1 MGEGGEF
8 PDKRLCSRRSSW
20 VMFKNQG
27 LAVILVFVVG
37 IAVGWF
43 SRGAMG
49 PGPVE
54 EKAAA
59 AVEAPANTP
68 VPAAAVAVK
77 EEKPA
82 VPGKRAIR
90 DATPKKARTEP
101 DPEQMKKIQGQVA
114 KAMAGRQRAKFEQ
127 HITKLSESLS
137 LTEAQKQ
144 GLTKWLDE
152 RIGKLESM
160 DLTDPSSMTDLGGV
174 VASLTN
180 KALEEELA
188 KSLTEEQ
195 KASLAGFKERE
206 IQSKVDAL
214 ALKNLSQMQGVLA
227 FEEGQRD
234 EVYKI
239 LAAAAEE
246 KITRQAENPDPSS
259 LFTDGMGIELD
270 PYDLGIQDAMTEAFK
285 GTGQPGE
292 VADRKAMAENL
303 RKVID
308 DRISAKVDQLRPV
321 LNEKQLE
328 QYRTELKNKGS
339 GFLGNALIG
348 LEGSD
353 GEGASSSTIV
363 IPVE

>member
-1 MGEGGEF
+1 
-8 PDKRLCSRRSSW
+8 
-20 VMFKNQG
+20 MFKNQG
-27 LAVILVFVVG
+27 LAGILVFVVG

-43 SRGAMG
+43 SRGSM
-49 PGPVE
+49 GPVE
-54 EKAAA
+54 EKTAAK
-59 AVEAPANTP
+59 VEAPAKSP
-68 VPAAAVAVK
+68 APAAAVAVK
-77 EEKPA
+77 EDKPAPSA

-90 DATPKKARTEP
+90 DATPKKAPAGP

-127 HITKLSESLS
+127 YIAKLSESLS
-137 LTEAQKQ
+137 LTEAQKA

-152 RIGKLESM
+152 RIEKMESM
-160 DLTDPSSMTDLGGV
+160 DLTDPSSMTESGGML
-174 VASLTN
+174 ASLTN

-206 IQSKVDAL
+206 SQSKVDAL
-214 ALKNLSQMQGVLA
+214 ALKNLSQMQGVFE

-246 KITRQAENPDPSS
+246 KIKKQAANPDPSS
-259 LFTDGMGIELD
+259 IFTDGMGIEMD

-285 GTGQPGE
+285 GSGKPGE
-292 VADRKAMAENL
+292 APDRKAMAENL

-353 GEGASSSTIV
+353 GEGTSTSTIV
-363 IPVE
+363 IPAQ